1 MGHQKQLLALCLV
14 ISMVLA
20 FLPVPT
26 LADEEMPPGMD
37 VSLLESDADGDDATN
52 HAMSD
57 VTVENPLEQDDEEPD
72 SEDSPLYGICG
83 ENLTWELENGTLT
96 IAGTGKMF
104 DYVWLVDD
112 DGVEY
117 TDAPW
122 HPLREEITQIVVAET
137 VSSIGANAFADCY
150 NAIHVSIPE
159 QLTDIGEG
167 AFEGCGAAD
176 SATLADISTDMVA
189 TGNDPALLDVAPSG
203 EISRYSVL
211 ALDVSG
217 SMEARPIEAQKTAA
231 IRYCEAML
239 NASGCVAVITFGSS
253 VSIACGFTSDIDALK
268 STINGIRANGKT
280 NTNGALQKAD
290 ELLQSAPANANKSII
305 LCSDGLP
312 NTGGSSTSGPF
323 TSSDHSSY
331 DHANAVCKTFDAIK
345 GEYAIYTLGFFH
357 SLSGK
362 NKVFAEKFM
371 ETIQNSGYFSITN
384 PDDLEFAF
392 GDVFNDLTA
401 KDITLTF
408 VPGFGAECNCTHQG
422 PCNAETCKD
431 KNCEC
436 YNAHCYQRTF
446 NYNDAYFTRDT
457 SRRSL
462 LLEQLSLGLAYTA
475 YSYQCNN
482 ESEKHKEHKN
492 RDFDWSVHDA
502 LTQMGFDHFESS
514 GYQEYAQSAEPD
526 HITGKPAPV
535 LGEEDT
541 IACAFAVR
549 TPEKSGAPI
558 IAVAVRGGGY
568 DNEWSGNFE
577 IGETVT
583 IDGFVFHRNFL
594 QSALTV
600 LARLDSYI
608 GDLKKHEN
616 APDFSNAKI
625 WVVGYSRGAAVANV
639 IAHFLTETRIK
650 PNKEVA
656 VEARANQLKYD
667 ALDTGVSTRYTPWF
681 YFENLGFPESQIYA
695 YTFATPAPVTALRY
709 YLGGTWYGAEE
720 PKNTDSYIHNR
731 IGYSDFVPMLVM
743 SKWKYEPFGDTKYL
757 PHSMATSLLTA
768 SASQLYSYQQMQDFY
783 KQIFTDSGRE
793 RQADSGYTLND
804 NRHNVL
810 NVVCDVVS
818 DAIGSTDNYYQDYQ
832 DKVMDAVHKSLGV
845 VEAGEENIC
854 QKEDLLDLL
863 MSLFDFDE
871 FHLKWYVIA
880 KWFSF
885 RLGSFG
891 GFEEP
896 YSSALKDIRNRAAS
910 DARKI
915 KEIKAGSS
923 QPRLNYDAFQG
934 INADDIRVRFRSN
947 WADKNYEKD
956 SIWLIFRP
964 ILVKFVR
971 DNCSENYSV
980 RVPTLGPNHT
990 VIYETRILPLEDY
1003 EKCARFLYTGILHF
1017 LDVDNLGGFISYNAE
1032 QDKVNVDVA
1041 QEHYPEVYLSWLMN
1055 MPSYAVNAEDM
1066 GGKVMRIK
1074 CPTDVYVYDGS
1085 GACIASVVND
1095 VITEEQIPVT
1105 VNDRSEKTIY
1115 LPPDDNISVKIT
1127 ATGNGTMDVTVTE
1140 YEDSNTVSHRTMYSG
1155 VSLTNGQQFG
1165 VGVEGGQNGAVTLT
1179 SGTATVM
1186 PTLTVNGD
1194 GIDGTLVTFDPN
1206 DGSMKTASA
1215 LTNESGNLGT
1225 LPSPTRSGYT
1235 FSGWYTNPNGGDKVT
1250 TNTVFSQE
1258 ATIYAQWAYINNNYN
1273 NAGSSGTSGSSG
1285 SSSDSSSSRPTYLIT
1300 IPKVNNGSVS
1310 LVKSTRV
1317 AYRNDNITLNAV
1329 PDDGFML
1336 ESISVTK
1343 RKDEAVALTKND
1355 DGSYSFVM
1363 PAENVTVNAVFALEE
1378 QPIQYKVSTAFS
1390 PNGVI
1395 TVSPTN
1401 ASAGTTIT
1409 VSVLPNNG
1417 YSLNTL
1423 NYMDDTGRIFT
1434 IQGNDFVM
1442 PEHNVTVNALF
1453 SHGPFSDVT
1462 DGPFYDAIL
1471 WAYQRGVTT
1480 GTSPNTF
1487 SPNQPCTRA
1496 QTVTFLWRSVGS
1508 PNPSSCYNPFSDVSE
1523 SAYYYNAVLWAME
1536 KGITRGT
1543 TATTFS
1549 PDDRVR
1555 RGQVVTFL
1563 YRWNDNIERTS
1574 SYAFRENRN
1583 PFSDVWNG
1591 PDIYFYEPVLWAVRM
1606 GITNGITPTTFA
1618 PNEICTRGQI
1628 VTFIYRFGVSR
1639 EMNQAPVA

>member
-1 MGHQKQLLALCLV
+1 
-14 ISMVLA
+14 
-20 FLPVPT
+20 
-26 LADEEMPPGMD
+26 
-37 VSLLESDADGDDATN
+37 
-52 HAMSD
+52 
-57 VTVENPLEQDDEEPD
+57 
-72 SEDSPLYGICG
+72 
-83 ENLTWELENGTLT
+83 
-96 IAGTGKMF
+96 MF

-117 TDAPW
+117 TDASWYPM
-122 HPLREEITQIVVAET
+122 RGEITRIVVAET

-150 NAIHVSIPE
+150 NVIHVSIPE
-159 QLTDIGEG
+159 QITDIGEG

-189 TGNDPALLDVAPSG
+189 TGNAPAPLDVAPSG

-253 VSIACGFTSDIDALK
+253 VSIACGFTSDIDVLK
-268 STINGIRANGKT
+268 SAINGIRANGKT
-280 NTNGALQKAD
+280 NTNGALQKAH
-290 ELLQSAPANANKSII
+290 ELLQSTPANANKSII

-384 PDDLEFAF
+384 PDDLELAF
-392 GDVFNDLTA
+392 VDVFADLRG
-401 KDITLTF
+401 KDITLTL
-408 VPGFGAECNCTHQG
+408 VPGFGAECNCTHSDL
-422 PCNAETCKD
+422 CNSGTCGTD
-431 KNCEC
+431 CEC
-436 YNAHCYQRTF
+436 YNVHCYQQQF
-446 NYNDAYFTRDT
+446 KYSDEYFTRDT

-462 LLEQLSLGLAYTA
+462 FLEQLSLGLAYAA
-475 YSYQCNN
+475 YSYQCDN
-482 ESEKHKEHKN
+482 ESEEHKEHKN

-502 LTQMGFDHFESS
+502 LTQMEFDYFDSY
-514 GYQEYAQSAEPD
+514 GYPNHQEYGLSAEPNK
-526 HITGKPAPV
+526 ITGNPDPV
-535 LGEEDT
+535 LGKEDT

-549 TPEKSGAPI
+549 TPEEGGAPI
-558 IAVAVRGGGY
+558 IAVAVRGGAY
-568 DNEWSGNFE
+568 HNEWSGNFE

-583 IDGFVFHRNFL
+583 IGGFVFHKNFL
-594 QSALTV
+594 QSAMSV
-600 LARLDSYI
+600 LYRLNHYIQELKDKEHVADLDKARV
-608 GDLKKHEN
+608 
-616 APDFSNAKI
+616 

-639 IAHFLTETRIK
+639 TAHLLTESSIHT
-650 PNKEVA
+650 NKEVT
-656 VEARANQLKYD
+656 V
-667 ALDTGVSTRYTPWF
+667 TPGVKVGQVSNLPIMSSQSF
-681 YFENLGFPESQIYA
+681 NFPNLGFDESQIYA
-695 YTFATPAPVTALRY
+695 YTFATPAAVSPAVLPYTPKRERLEEVLGKIY
-709 YLGGTWYGAEE
+709 YLGNKNKSLYEAESE
-720 PKNTDSYIHNR
+720 KSQLSSLLRSYYYNMFKERYTDDFVFDNSNGEVYITPMCFFESPRDVDRYIHNR

-743 SKWKYEPFGDTKYL
+743 EKWRYQPFGDTKYL
-757 PHSMATSLLTA
+757 PHTSSADLYTA
-768 SASQLYSYQQMQDFY
+768 PQFIDSYHQMKDFY
-783 KQIFTDSGRE
+783 EDIFSRSGRGN
-793 RQADSGYTLND
+793 QADSTYEPDD
-804 NRHNVL
+804 NRHNVMNIL
-810 NVVCDVVS
+810 CDLAADQVGNTSVYY
-818 DAIGSTDNYYQDYQ
+818 GYYQND
-832 DKVMDAVHKSLGV
+832 VMRFAHNKLGV
-845 VEAGEENIC
+845 IVAGE
-854 QKEDLLDLL
+854 
-863 MSLFDFDE
+863 DE
-871 FHLKWYVIA
+871 VEVDVIA
-880 KWFSF
+880 LLTKLLFGKNNAEAISTWVSYFIRSLLGTLIEFYFAPYRAEMNSLKATMLADAATLKLFVPDDEKSDYAKF
-885 RLGSFG
+885 RSKL
-891 GFEEP
+891 
-896 YSSALKDIRNRAAS
+896 
-910 DARKI
+910 
-915 KEIKAGSS
+915 
-923 QPRLNYDAFQG
+923 QLNYDCLFDQDKQG
-934 INADDIRVRFRSN
+934 KYRLKDFTENLKNGSSESDTIRIML
-947 WADKNYEKD
+947 E
-956 SIWLIFRP
+956 P
-964 ILVKFVR
+964 IIVEFLQ
-971 DNCSENYSV
+971 DNCTDPFDYK
-980 RVPTLGPNHT
+980 RLATM
-990 VIYETRILPLEDY
+990 IYESLLQ
-1003 EKCARFLYTGILHF
+1003 L
-1017 LDVDNLGGFISYNAE
+1017 LDVDNLGGFISYNVN
-1032 QDKVNVDVA
+1032 QDKVNWDIK

-1055 MPSYAVNAEDM
+1055 MPSYAVNAEDI

-1085 GACIASVVND
+1085 ETCIASVVND
-1095 VITEEQIPVT
+1095 VVTEEQIPVT

-1115 LPPDDNISVKIT
+1115 LPPDDDISVRIT
-1127 ATGNGTMDVTVTE
+1127 ATGDGAMDVTVTE
-1140 YEDSNTVSHRTMYSG
+1140 YADSNTVSHRTMYSG

-1179 SGTATVM
+1179 SGTVTVM

-1194 GIDGTLVTFDPN
+1194 GLDGTLVTLDPN

-1215 LTNESGNLGT
+1215 LTNESGNLGI

-1363 PAENVTVNAVFALEE
+1363 PAENVTVNAAFELKE
-1378 QPIQYKVSTAFS
+1378 QPIQYKVSVAFS
-1390 PNGVI
+1390 PNGII

-1434 IQGNDFVM
+1434 IQGNDFIM

-1496 QTVTFLWRSVGS
+1496 QTVTFLWRSAGS
-1508 PNPSSCYNPFSDVSE
+1508 PNPSSYYNPFSDVSE

-1591 PDIYFYEPVLWAVRM
+1591 PDIYFYEPVLWAVGM
-1606 GITNGITPTTFA
+1606 GITNGIMPTTFA